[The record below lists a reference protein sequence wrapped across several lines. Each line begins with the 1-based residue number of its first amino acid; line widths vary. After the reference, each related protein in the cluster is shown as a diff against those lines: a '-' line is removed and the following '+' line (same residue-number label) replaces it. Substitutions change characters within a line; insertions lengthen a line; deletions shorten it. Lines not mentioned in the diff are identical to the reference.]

1 MWSLISSQSRDLRR
15 PHVVQL
21 GRELDEIIY
30 RETLIKDTKC
40 SEYEG
45 GKGRSWNCV
54 CARVQA
60 LACVYVDFLLLFFFM
75 SKLEKLAA
83 PLCVL
88 LFV

>member
-1 MWSLISSQSRDLRR
+1 MGEMWSQISSQSRDLRR

-21 GRELDEIIY
+21 GLELDEIIY

-45 GKGRSWNCV
+45 GGKGRSV
-54 CARVQA
+54 RARVH
-60 LACVYVDFLLLFFFM
+60 VYMFFFM
-75 SKLEKLAA
+75 SKLERLAA